1 MPEQRSE
8 HRRRIPREQPSDRKL
23 DHLLDLLVEN
33 ATVVLSG
40 TKLAAELRIS
50 VSTLWEWIERL
61 RSLGISIRGV
71 RGSGYRL
78 VRIPDVPTPRTIRRQ
93 LPSALFTSH
102 IHHFY
107 STGST
112 MNEAARLAA
121 AGTSE
126 GTLVVAEQQSA
137 GRGRLGHHW
146 ESDAASGLYF
156 TLILRPAIR
165 PAAAPVLTLLAGVAV
180 AEAIGETTGLA
191 VDIRWPN
198 DVLIDGGKCAGIL
211 VEMTAEPERVAH
223 ILMGVGINVHQR
235 RFPAG
240 METEPT
246 SLRLKAR
253 RSHSRIEVLVSVLKR
268 LEHYYNLFCQQG
280 PAVILDRFT
289 AISSYA
295 TGRKVRVTDGA
306 RILTGTTA
314 GLTPEG
320 ILLVRR
326 DSGEMERVL
335 SGHVRSL

>member
-8 HRRRIPREQPSDRKL
+8 HRRRPQKHSSDRKL

-40 TKLAAELRIS
+40 TKLASELHIS
-50 VSTLWEWIERL
+50 VSTLWEWIKRL

-78 VRIPDVPTPRTIRRQ
+78 LRIPDVPTPRSIHQQ
-93 LPSALFTSH
+93 LPSSLFTSH

-107 STGST
+107 STSST

-121 AGTSE
+121 ADASE
-126 GTLVVAEQQSA
+126 GTLIVAEQQSA

-146 ESDAASGLYF
+146 ESEAASGLYF

-180 AEAIGETTGLA
+180 AEAIWETTRLA

-198 DVLIDGGKCAGIL
+198 DILIDDEKCAGIL

-223 ILMGVGINVHQR
+223 ILVGVGINVHQR
-235 RFPAG
+235 KFPAG

-253 RSHSRIEVLVSVLKR
+253 RSHSRIKVLVSVLKR

-280 PAVILDRFT
+280 PAVILSRFT
-289 AISSYA
+289 SISSYA
-295 TGRKVRVTDGA
+295 TDRKVRVTDGA
-306 RILTGTTA
+306 TMLTGTTA

-335 SGHVRSL
+335 SGHVRPL